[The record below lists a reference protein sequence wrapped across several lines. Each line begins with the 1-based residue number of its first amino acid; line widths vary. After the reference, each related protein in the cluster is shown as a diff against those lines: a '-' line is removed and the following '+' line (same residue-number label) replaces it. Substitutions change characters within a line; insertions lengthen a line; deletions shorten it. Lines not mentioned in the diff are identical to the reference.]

1 MLSGIRPILQVFS
14 QISLF
19 ENKFAELFYLIPA
32 SDGVS
37 LCIDAVLIPN
47 TVTVKSS
54 RSLYLLLSA
63 RFSVFRC
70 CLHSIR

>member
-32 SDGVS
+32 SEGVS
-37 LCIDAVLIPN
+37 LCIDAVLTNLFCPME
-47 TVTVKSS
+47 S
-54 RSLYLLLSA
+54 RY
-63 RFSVFRC
+63 C
-70 CLHSIR
+70 NGE